1 MSRYKEEGEIRG
13 LYLHSRREEKQRIIF
28 IIDKSDHGWW
38 SHRRN
43 AICDRKRSSRRSFS
57 PLFGKWCA
65 LFFRSRA
72 RSKRTTTAWEKI
84 LGRRKRDTKIK
95 KRSKG
100 YHQYTHR
107 SKDQPLRRVVR
118 PRTGSR
124 IREEWVTFL
133 FLFLLFWL
141 MRVKKA
147 RFYLWR
153 FVSLFCL
160 FVWCLSFSFQ
170 NWSMSLSLSLSVLS
184 LSLFACF
191 DDPITTSNATTV
203 TRL

>member
-1 MSRYKEEGEIRG
+1 MVASTKNALLVDLFLRCSESVA
-13 LYLHSRREEKQRIIF
+13 LY
-28 IIDKSDHGWW
+28 
-38 SHRRN
+38 
-43 AICDRKRSSRRSFS
+43 SFD
-57 PLFGKWCA
+57 
-65 LFFRSRA
+65 RA

-95 KRSKG
+95 KRLRG

-147 RFYLWR
+147 RFL
-153 FVSLFCL
+153 FVTFCISFLFVCFVCL
-160 FVWCLSFSFQ
+160 FLFKIEVC
-170 NWSMSLSLSLSVLS
+170 LSVLS
-184 LSLFACF
+184 LLSLC
-191 DDPITTSNATTV
+191 PSVSTIQSQPR
-203 TRL
+203 TR